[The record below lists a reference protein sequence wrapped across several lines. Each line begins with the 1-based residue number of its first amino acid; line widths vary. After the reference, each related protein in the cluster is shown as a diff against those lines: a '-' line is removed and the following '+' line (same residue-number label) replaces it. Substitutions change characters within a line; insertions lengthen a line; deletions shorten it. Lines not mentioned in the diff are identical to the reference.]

1 MKTVLRFLKDE
12 RGTETVEW
20 AIVLGLIAVA
30 AIATITLVGDNVDRV
45 FGVANTALDT
55 VNP

>member
-1 MKTVLRFLKDE
+1 MKMVLRFLKDE

-30 AIATITLVGDNVDRV
+30 AIATITAVGINVDRI
-45 FGVANTALDT
+45 FGVANTSLDT
-55 VNP
+55 VQP